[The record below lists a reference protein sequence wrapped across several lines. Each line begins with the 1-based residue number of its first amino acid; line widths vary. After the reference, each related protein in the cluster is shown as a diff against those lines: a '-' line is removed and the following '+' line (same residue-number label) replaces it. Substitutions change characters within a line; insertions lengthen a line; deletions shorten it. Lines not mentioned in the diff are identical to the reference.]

1 MVGYV
6 LAGKKERKV
15 IPVLREMLK
24 DRRIHI
30 VEKHRGDKVSFYAE
44 YYIRERAVNALKR
57 IGEDTGGDKVVI
69 GEVVTQ
75 KK

>member
-30 VEKHRGDKVSFYAE
+30 VEKDRGDEASFCAE
-44 YYIRERAVNALKR
+44 YYIRERARNALKR
-57 IGEDTGGDKVVI
+57 IGEDTGGAKVVI